1 MRSPAGLGHAGRRS
15 LAPHNRA
22 CVAVFAVAFSIG
34 CLFGPKSEA
43 QTAAAPLTIWS
54 FLGVPNPLAMNAVAQ
69 QSANPAIQA
78 AAKAKAAK
86 HEIPKKKAAL
96 RYLAGIGCTPEH
108 PEVMPALIAAMDD
121 PDEQVRYE
129 AVKAVLETSEVCQ
142 SREQKKAV
150 RKAKGICESC
160 ADLKKDCE
168 KKVCEA
174 VERLCGKAPPREHK
188 HHLKKAM
195 RSAFGDECEDPTKED
210 CPCAERRG
218 SCCGPEMRDKLMKL
232 AYGRDDMGCF
242 LEPSK
247 RVRDLAELALNAC
260 NACAC
265 GCEGVTDG
273 EAAMD
278 HVVREMPPAD
288 GNRETQPSDA
298 APLPL
303 GAPCFEDRPVE
314 PPRPEHHHQLPAPAP
329 AQEPEMI
336 PPPPVST
343 AMPAARSVLV
353 RSTAAAVPARV
364 AMADIEEAPS
374 PPEPADALV
383 DSLRGSAQS
392 AGHQQTLPANHTEF
406 LRGAAG
412 SAFQGE
418 PGGPDHL
425 QNPLRQTPSLRRAA
439 GFPPAASP
447 QPAARDAFHRESA
460 ERRPTPADPAQP
472 LTKGLEQSGI
482 NRQHRH
488 PLPRFDVPQ

>member
-1 MRSPAGLGHAGRRS
+1 
-15 LAPHNRA
+15 
-22 CVAVFAVAFSIG
+22 
-34 CLFGPKSEA
+34 
-43 QTAAAPLTIWS
+43 
-54 FLGVPNPLAMNAVAQ
+54 
-69 QSANPAIQA
+69 
-78 AAKAKAAK
+78 
-86 HEIPKKKAAL
+86 
-96 RYLAGIGCTPEH
+96 
-108 PEVMPALIAAMDD
+108 
-121 PDEQVRYE
+121 
-129 AVKAVLETSEVCQ
+129 
-142 SREQKKAV
+142 
-150 RKAKGICESC
+150 
-160 ADLKKDCE
+160 
-168 KKVCEA
+168 
-174 VERLCGKAPPREHK
+174 
-188 HHLKKAM
+188 
-195 RSAFGDECEDPTKED
+195 
-210 CPCAERRG
+210 
-218 SCCGPEMRDKLMKL
+218 MRDKLMKL

-460 ERRPTPADPAQP
+460 ERRPTPEDPAQP